1 MIGAPMDQDP
11 LHQAYEHHSAGRLE
25 AAALS
30 YRVVLA
36 RNPDHVEA
44 NHLLGVIQFQQ
55 GRTSEARAHLA
66 RATAAQGAT
75 AEMHN
80 NFGVVLNAMGESEAA
95 AAAFSRALDLKPDYA
110 EAHNNL
116 GSIHRLAGR
125 IEAAVA
131 AFRQALALKPDYG
144 EAKENLRAAYRDVIP
159 AWHFAMMNDEIR
171 NRAYDEAIRRAAPG
185 KRVLDIG
192 TGAGLL
198 AMMAARAGAQQV
210 TTVEMVSLI
219 AERARD
225 IIAANQLADRIR
237 VIGKPSSE
245 LLVGQDLVER
255 AEVLVTETF
264 SSGLLNEGVLPT
276 LEHAH
281 EHLLQPG
288 ARIVPAAASAMGYL
302 VGGDMLREKLFVDRA
317 AGLDLGLFNDFAP
330 PKIGLHLDREPHE
343 VLSEDVELIRFD
355 LAQRRF
361 PMASRRLAIKANGTG
376 LAVGIA
382 QWLMLELDAE
392 TRYANRPSPD
402 AGSNGWTHIVYR
414 FPHPVR
420 VKPGDFIRLVVRHD
434 RAQISIDL
442 VE

>member
-1 MIGAPMDQDP
+1 MDPDP
-11 LHQAYEHHSAGRLE
+11 LQQAFAHHSAGRLE

-30 YRVVLA
+30 YRAVLA
-36 RNPDHVEA
+36 RDPDHMEA
-44 NHLLGVIQFQQ
+44 NHLLGVIRYQQ
-55 GRTSEARAHLA
+55 GHNGEARAHLA
-66 RATAAQGAT
+66 RAAAAEAAT

-95 AAAFSRALDLKPDYA
+95 SAAFSRALGLKPDYA
-110 EAHNNL
+110 EACNNL
-116 GSIHRLAGR
+116 GSIHRIAGR
-125 IEAAVA
+125 IEMAVEC
-131 AFRQALALKPDYG
+131 FRRALALKPDYA
-144 EAKENLRAAYRDVIP
+144 EAQENLRGAYRDVIP
-159 AWHFAMMNDEIR
+159 AWHFAMMNDEVR
-171 NRAYDEAIRRAAPG
+171 NRAYDEAIARAAPG

-225 IIAANQLADRIR
+225 IIAANQLSDRVR
-237 VIGKPSSE
+237 VIGKPSTE

-255 AEVLVTETF
+255 ADVLVTETF

-281 EHLLQPG
+281 EHLLLPG
-288 ARIVPAAASAMGYL
+288 AAVIPAAASAMGYL
-302 VGGDMLREKLFVDRA
+302 AGGDMLRQKLFVDRA

-330 PKIGLHLDREPHE
+330 PKVGLYLDREPHE
-343 VLSEDVELIRFD
+343 ILSEDMELIRFD
-355 LAQRRF
+355 LTQRRF
-361 PMASRRLAIKANGTG
+361 PMGGRRVTIKATKQGV
-376 LAVGIA
+376 AVGIA

-402 AGSNGWTHIVYR
+402 AGSNGWTHILYR
-414 FPHPVR
+414 FPHPVT
-420 VKPGDFIRLVVRHD
+420 VKAGDFIRLVVRHD